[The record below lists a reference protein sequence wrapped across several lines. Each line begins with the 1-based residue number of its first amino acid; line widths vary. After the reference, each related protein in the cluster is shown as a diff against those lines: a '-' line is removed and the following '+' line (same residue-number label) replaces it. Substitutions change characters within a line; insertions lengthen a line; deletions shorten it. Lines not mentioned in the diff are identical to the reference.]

1 MPIERLSTGTIDLIY
16 LALRLSA
23 TKEISEEKNAN
34 NNG

>member
-23 TKEISEEKNAN
+23 TKYQKKNTN